1 MEILILVP
9 TTIERSIL
17 VAEIPTLKNTQTL
30 RLCGFGV
37 ISSAARTAQLLS
49 ERTYDLVVLT
59 GIAGSY
65 DITQLKIGEACCFK
79 KVRCH
84 GLGVGTGSHH
94 LTASE
99 MGWNQFEAET
109 ENTGTLDLSK
119 PNQEEIETQGIQ
131 SLKPLTDVCT
141 LATPQLKENHLTPV
155 QVQDTLLT
163 VCAASANPKEGVEK
177 VERYPGTTAEDME
190 GFGVAAACHLH
201 SVPLW
206 IIRGIS
212 NSVGER
218 DHDQWQVE
226 KAMKAAAKLLEKSL
240 SSFIENR

>member
-17 VAEIPTLKNTQTL
+17 VAEIPRLKTTHTL

-37 ISSAARTAQLLS
+37 ISSAARTAQLLT
-49 ERTYDLVVLT
+49 ERPYDLVVLT

-84 GLGVGTGSHH
+84 GLGVGNGSNH

-99 MGWNQFEAET
+99 MGWNQFESET
-109 ENTGTLDLSK
+109 ENTNAQDLRN
-119 PNQEEIETQGIQ
+119 PNREGIETRGNQ
-131 SLKPLTDVCT
+131 SVKPLTDVCN
-141 LATPQLKENHLTPV
+141 LATPQLKESRLTPV

-163 VCAASANPKEGVEK
+163 VCAASANPQEGAEK
-177 VERYPGTTAEDME
+177 AERYPGTTAEDME
-190 GFGVAAACHLH
+190 GFGVAAACHFH
-201 SVPLW
+201 SIPLW

-212 NSVGER
+212 NPVGER

-240 SSFIENR
+240 SSLIENR